1 MTRASVIDVGMTPF
15 GVHEATLPEL
25 FAEAT
30 LPALD
35 DGASTPTR

>member
-1 MTRASVIDVGMTPF
+1 MTRASVIGVGMTPF

-30 LPALD
+30 SPRSTM
-35 DGASTPTR
+35 GASTPTR